1 MASTLINTKRA
12 FVIGALIIVMQM
24 GIFSALWLNPFV
36 EGISAQFADHPSIK
50 PYAYFG
56 GIDNWMQL
64 RTLYNIAL
72 LAILIKLYLMFYSN
86 IPGAGWVKGLCFGL
100 MISLI
105 KTVPEAFNKWTLIS
119 YPDELILIQLING
132 SLGSIIFGVL
142 VATLFEKFGV
152 VNTAC

>member
-1 MASTLINTKRA
+1 
-12 FVIGALIIVMQM
+12 MQM